1 MSTAQGRSREKQD
14 LRGMILDAA
23 RELFATESHKDVSM
37 RRIADKID
45 HSAGS
50 IYLYFKD
57 KDEILRS
64 LSEEGFKLLADRL
77 AAIKSADALE
87 NLREAA
93 ATYLDFALSQPH
105 YYRLM
110 FDVGDMVPSAAKAP
124 EQNRQSR
131 RAYQLLA
138 DCIHNGVSSGDLSAQ
153 LGEIFATHILWAE
166 LHGIASLALSGRLE
180 LISKSE
186 RRAFFESAVDSVL
199 CGLSPTC
206 DA

>member
-1 MSTAQGRSREKQD
+1 MSTAERHARDKQD

-23 RELFATESHKDVSM
+23 RELFATESYKDVSM
-37 RRIADKID
+37 RRIAEKID
-45 HSAGS
+45 HSPGS

-57 KDEILRS
+57 KDEILQS
-64 LSEEGFKLLADRL
+64 LSEEGFKLLADRI
-77 AAIKSADALE
+77 AKIKSTDALE
-87 NLREAA
+87 RLREAA
-93 ATYLDFALSQPH
+93 AAYLDFALSQPH

-110 FDVGDMVPSAAKAP
+110 FESKDAASPAAKDS
-124 EQNRQSR
+124 ERGTQSR

-138 DCIHNGVSSGDLSAQ
+138 DSVHAGVVNRDLSAQ
-153 LGEIFATHILWAE
+153 LGDIFSTHILWAE
-166 LHGIASLALSGRLE
+166 LHGIASLALSGRLGR
-180 LISKSE
+180 IAKSE